1 MKIVSVCACTSGIAH
16 TYIAKE
22 KLIRAAESMGH
33 TIKVE
38 TQGTIGTED
47 ELTAEEIKEADV
59 VILAVDIAITG
70 TERFEGKPTI
80 KVPTNVCVKAP
91 KKLIEKIENG
101 LLIAIGNLMGG
112 ENVTELSKMT
122 LPSALTTLGV
132 MGMGLLPS
140 FIAGYI
146 AYSIADR
153 PGIAP
158 GFLMGQIA
166 SFLGAGFLGGMVG
179 GYLVGYI
186 ALFIKNNL
194 KVPKWAEALMPMMI
208 VPTLSAI
215 IAGLIMFFVVGTPIT
230 MATKA
235 LTNFI
240 TGLDQSSKAVY
251 GFIIGALGCIDFGGP
266 ISKVPNL
273 ICDGL
278 LLEGI
283 TGPEAIK
290 VLAAMVPPLGITF
303 SLVLSKLLKKNI
315 YTAQE
320 KENIK
325 VAFTMGL
332 CMISEGVIPIA
343 MNDIIRTVICTAT
356 GCGVTGAI
364 SFSLDVGS
372 KVPSGGVFV
381 IPAMSNP
388 LAALIALLAGT
399 AVTGV
404 LLVLI
409 KKKKTEED
417 EPMVDEKEEDLD
429 LSGFT
434 IS

>member
-1 MKIVSVCACTSGIAH
+1 MK
-16 TYIAKE
+16 
-22 KLIRAAESMGH
+22 KLGAELKRH
-33 TIKVE
+33 A
-38 TQGTIGTED
+38 
-47 ELTAEEIKEADV
+47 LTAISYMLPLV
-59 VILAVDIAITG
+59 VAS
-70 TERFEGKPTI
+70 
-80 KVPTNVCVKAP
+80 
-91 KKLIEKIENG
+91 G

-122 LPSALTTLGV
+122 IPSAMTTLGV
-132 MGMGLLPS
+132 LGMGLLPS
-140 FIAGYI
+140 FISGYI

-166 SFLGAGFLGGMVG
+166 SFL
-179 GYLVGYI
+179 
-186 ALFIKNNL
+186 
-194 KVPKWAEALMPMMI
+194 
-208 VPTLSAI
+208 
-215 IAGLIMFFVVGTPIT
+215 
-230 MATKA
+230 
-235 LTNFI
+235 
-240 TGLDQSSKAVY
+240 
-251 GFIIGALGCIDFGGP
+251 
-266 ISKVPNL
+266 
-273 ICDGL
+273 
-278 LLEGI
+278 
-283 TGPEAIK
+283 
-290 VLAAMVPPLGITF
+290 AAMVPPLGITF
-303 SLVLSKLLKKNI
+303 SLVLSKLLNKNI

-325 VAFTMGL
+325 VAFPMGL

-388 LAALIALLAGT
+388 IAALIALLAGT